1 MKRKQRIAALLL
13 ALIFTLTAVQS
24 IAYATGGN
32 EGNSAMSQ
40 EEILALLN
48 EGQDLDTP
56 TAISRDRAQG
66 IVQIQTVIP
75 DDNFAAAVYDALYAD
90 NHLGTEGQDV
100 KEVLSSFTGKIDAN
114 GYAKKT
120 TYTATVIK
128 VCLDPDN
135 FSTETLIEVF
145 DSQEAAQEWMASFE
159 NLDDG
164 YTYSTNIPI
173 TVETIQT
180 TEQKPDSE
188 LIHSIEGIIWL
199 RQADEIDISF
209 NAISDFMPLSKAAIE
224 EAMEGLGDEAPGD
237 YRFWFGTHGKNTDI
251 FLEEN
256 PMEKYPQI
264 SGGRLNLSNLTL
276 THFIRES
283 APIIIIKPYEDI
295 PNWSHTVN
303 TSVPQIFVDGSR
315 ALLNLAESNTFVWI
329 ADGTGAIL
337 DNTQSTIDIF
347 HLDGIARSGEVI
359 VATTLSDIKDSNDFC
374 LYGFY
379 CYGVSSGDAPSPA
392 GSVPKFI
399 FPQPIRVFLEATPG
413 DSEIITTTIKL
424 NKIVKETEHVTDRP
438 EPESIVTRTAPL
450 PAPDCKFQL
459 YTATLA
465 GGQYTKGAPYLDA
478 AGQPVICT
486 TDQNG
491 QFTFSASLPVGDYC
505 FVEIEAAPGL
515 MLDDTTVY
523 GFSVGSGGTLAITG
537 GNQTIEPSD
546 GSGPITAEEGST
558 FIDRYSPDV
567 DVEVTPDQGMTLDK
581 IIITY
586 FDRETQANKTLEV
599 ATAQA
604 AANWINENKGDEDN
618 VGVIDG
624 TVTLKPIFTQA
635 VQFEAENA
643 PITDPDPNP
652 KPEDKTGS
660 LTVSKTVSGDGA
672 DTAKKFTFTVTLEDK
687 SVTGAYGGMTFENG
701 VATFKL
707 AHGQSATATGLPA
720 DVDYTVT
727 EDEANQDGYTTTAT
741 GDTGTIEADQ
751 TATVTFTNTKDR
763 EEPNPG
769 PDPGPDPEDKTGGL
783 TVSKTVSGSG
793 ASTTKE
799 FTFTVTLSDTGIA
812 GPYGGMTF
820 ENGVATFKLA
830 HGQSATATGLPA
842 GIKYTVAESD
852 NSGYSVTSTGET
864 GTIPEGQKATAAFD
878 NYKSGGGGSGGNDYI
893 SLTVKKVWKLDD
905 GGAAPDKITVAL
917 MRDGKQYKTVEL
929 NEDNGW
935 QYTWNRLNDRYT
947 WTVEE
952 LDVPDGFTV
961 SMDKKGTVITI
972 TNDDRPSDPGEPPTP
987 DEPDEPTDPDKL
999 VPPDDPDIP
1008 DEPGEPDIPTIPEE
1022 PDEPDNSTIPEEPD
1036 EPGLPQT
1043 GQLWWPVVILVVMG
1057 AVLVVAGVFPKK
1069 KYHGK
1074 HEA

>member
-24 IAYATGGN
+24 IAYAAGGN
-32 EGNSAMSQ
+32 EGNSAMSE

-66 IVQIQTVIP
+66 IVQVRTVIP
-75 DDNFAAAVYDALYAD
+75 DYNFAAAVYDALYAD

-120 TYTATVIK
+120 TYKASVVKIDTNTFDSETITQ
-128 VCLDPDN
+128 D
-135 FSTETLIEVF
+135 FSNQEDAQAWLESFQSDGQFNYPEKNKKIEV
-145 DSQEAAQEWMASFE
+145 
-159 NLDDG
+159 
-164 YTYSTNIPI
+164 I
-173 TVETIQT
+173 TTQT

-224 EAMEGLGDEAPGD
+224 EAMAELGEYDEHD
-237 YRFWFGTHGKNTDI
+237 YKKWFGEPSRNTKID
-251 FLEEN
+251 LTEN
-256 PMEKYPQI
+256 PMAEYPEEC
-264 SGGRLNLSNLTL
+264 GGRLIFANLNHHQFSRKD
-276 THFIRES
+276 I
-283 APIIIIKPYEDI
+283 PIIVIKPQETT
-295 PNWSHTVN
+295 PNWST
-303 TSVPQIFVDGSR
+303 TLDIDVPVVKVDGTKVTLSYGPSR
-315 ALLNLAESNTFVWI
+315 THLVN
-329 ADGTGAIL
+329 ADGTGAEL
-337 DNTQSTIDIF
+337 VDSQSNDDVLHTT
-347 HLDGIARSGEVI
+347 GIAHSGKILFEILLENKIEYTFGHYTV
-359 VATTLSDIKDSNDFC
+359 VDGGSDNPT
-374 LYGFY
+374 
-379 CYGVSSGDAPSPA
+379 AA
-392 GSVPKFI
+392 GSVPQFKFL
-399 FPQPIRVFLEATPG
+399 QPIRIYLEANPDTPEV
-413 DSEIITTTIKL
+413 STTIKL
-424 NKIVKETEHVTDRP
+424 NKIVKETEHTPARP

-465 GGQYTKGAPYLDA
+465 GGQYTKGAPYLGAD
-478 AGQPVICT
+478 GQPVICT

-537 GNQTIEPSD
+537 GDQTIEPSD

-599 ATAQA
+599 AAAQA

-643 PITDPDPNP
+643 PIPDPDPDP

-672 DTAKKFTFTVTLEDK
+672 DTTKEFTFTVTLEDK

-763 EEPNPG
+763 EEPDPG

-799 FTFTVTLSDTGIA
+799 FTFTVTLEDKSITGT
-812 GPYGGMTF
+812 YGGMMF

-830 HGQSATATGLPA
+830 HGQSVTATGLPA

-878 NYKSGGGGSGGNDYI
+878 NYKSGGGSSGGNDYT

-905 GGAAPDKITVAL
+905 GGSAPDKITVAL

-987 DEPDEPTDPDKL
+987 DEPDEPTDPDKP

-1043 GQLWWPVVILVVMG
+1043 GQLWWPVVLLVVMG